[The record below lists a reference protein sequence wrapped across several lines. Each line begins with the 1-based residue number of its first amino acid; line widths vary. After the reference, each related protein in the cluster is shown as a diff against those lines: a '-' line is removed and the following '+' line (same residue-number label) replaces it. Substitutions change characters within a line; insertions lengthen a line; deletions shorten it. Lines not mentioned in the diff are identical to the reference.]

1 MRYKCSY
8 RYKCSGRIAL
18 IEKLPPRERQVFEAL
33 LALGTATVA
42 DLQARIA
49 DPPSGSALRAMLTRL
64 ERKGFVSHRA
74 LDHQNIYTAAVPAA
88 AARRSAL
95 RQLVRTFFNNSP
107 ADAATALL
115 GMEDGLDSDQ
125 LDQLEAIIRK
135 ARQEQ
140 AR

>member
-33 LALGTATVA
+33 LVLGKATVA
-42 DLQARIA
+42 ELQARIPDA
-49 DPPSGSALRAMLTRL
+49 PGGSALRAMLARL
-64 ERKGFVSHRA
+64 EKKGFVSHCA
-74 LDHQNIYTAAVPAA
+74 VDHQNVYAATVPAA

-95 RQLVRTFFNNSP
+95 RQLVRTFFNDSP

-115 GMEDGLDSDQ
+115 GMEERLDSDQ
-125 LDQLEAIIRK
+125 LDQLEALIRK
-135 ARQEQ
+135 AREEQ
-140 AR
+140 AQ